1 MSNPRWT
8 LWLAWS
14 VYAAIAAAELAVPY
28 FMQPK
33 SDPWKSAQTAVA
45 GFVLALF
52 SLAAGQGTFALRESL
67 AGAGTL
73 RFARFLA
80 LWSLCVL
87 IGVFGS
93 LIAWGSANPAAAT
106 PYVVAAVALLVLH
119 APRPRLLARLDA
131 AARGS

>member
-1 MSNPRWT
+1 MSNPGWT
-8 LWLAWS
+8 LWLAWA
-14 VYAAIAAAELAVPY
+14 VYAAIVAAELAVPF
-28 FMQPK
+28 FMQPPP
-33 SDPWKSAQTAVA
+33 DPWNSAQTAVA

-67 AGAGTL
+67 AGAAQGRL
-73 RFARFLA
+73 ARFLT

-87 IGVFGS
+87 IGFFGS
-93 LIAWGSANPAAAT
+93 LIAWGSGNPAAAT
-106 PYVVAAVALLVLH
+106 PYVVAAAALLVLH